1 MAELNEIYR
10 RAKYY
15 DVAFARDIGGEVQF
29 IRDLHQAR
37 TGRPLASLLEIAC
50 GPGYHARAFARLGI
64 KTWGLDLRPEM
75 IEYARDLAAADGVE
89 VEWSASD
96 MRSFTLPQPVDVI
109 ATLIYRHTC
118 LLPHDENHDSF

>member
-64 KTWGLDLRPEM
+64 HTWGLHLRPET
-75 IEYARDLAAADGVE
+75 IQSPCDPPAPTAAPTQRSARHH
-89 VEWSASD
+89 
-96 MRSFTLPQPVDVI
+96 RHFT
-109 ATLIYRHTC
+109 
-118 LLPHDENHDSF
+118 